1 MGSIPAFILNL
12 QKKKSTRP
20 KNDPPKSASL
30 LTEDLPLYSTNLF
43 FTKCCLICQNRLVKP
58 SKQMSRLEPEVQG
71 NCSSNLPH
79 LCCSI
84 KIST

>member
-43 FTKCCLICQNRLVKP
+43 FT
-58 SKQMSRLEPEVQG
+58 SAA
-71 NCSSNLPH
+71 
-79 LCCSI
+79 
-84 KIST
+84 